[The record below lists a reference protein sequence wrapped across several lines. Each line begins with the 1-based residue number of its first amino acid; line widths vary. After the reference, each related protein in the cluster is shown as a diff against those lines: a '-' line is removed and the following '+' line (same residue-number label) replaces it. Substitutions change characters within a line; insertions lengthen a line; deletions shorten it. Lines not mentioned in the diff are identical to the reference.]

1 MATLFFD
8 GFDRSTTLLKLD
20 SNYWV
25 SQFKNY
31 PQYSFASNLYNHNNL
46 YALSSVRY
54 TPNNGILAPPYFDD
68 VGFSYFSNTYGA
80 VNARYPAIGQPPGFL
95 ALTNIAINESVF
107 NLTPLSYLAI
117 TGLPT
122 VSGTKSYFGIRCLGI
137 ETKHSDYH
145 TSDALIEGRY
155 GAKHPFLAFCSGNT
169 TGLML
174 NFISVTGD
182 TLQNLRQVGD
192 SEQIFTGKKITIG
205 LEVEQNGGISGIFDL
220 NMADILSDYRIT
232 PVYCG
237 AGTPL
242 GLSANLIPTNNP
254 YKNLT
259 IACTKMGGRYANVV
273 SRWTH
278 FEFEI
283 DRVSGILRLKLEGA
297 DAVVIDND
305 EYDRDLWNISIN
317 ISGFNYD
324 NIRIFNRTY
333 NSAIL
338 SGCSLTDEYSAKRSG
353 FYYALGAITAIDDI
367 TLIDNTGTKPVYFLG
382 KDSKVLPLAPGRS
395 PNVLTDNENE
405 IDGPLQWSKSNNAS
419 NRSILASFDKDNS
432 YIYTSEPREITAI
445 VYTNNYVNGLTDT
458 SSLWRYSYNDGIG
471 GMKVYN
477 HARKEFLDTSIRN
490 VVRRTGLPDSYMNTT
505 PILIHADEDPI
516 IDYSSYNHMLQTVGS
531 VDLTPNGKFSSGIS
545 FSGNNSFVVVN
556 NSIYDILT
564 SQFTIEAWIKFNSDS
579 DSLVLFDRKYRD
591 NLVGY
596 PLDGQEY
603 ESYSNAGY
611 RFSINTGTLNI
622 ESWYAYYANS
632 DYSKKLFCSTPATT
646 KLKLPFAITTGVWH
660 HVALTRNILNNAG
673 YFTVFLDGVSG
684 TGYTSQNLA
693 SLSFFGYSSC
703 PGTNTGSSN
712 TGPIVFPVDPPNLML
727 GSSPSGIYG
736 AHFGY
741 LSSKYMRSSDS
752 AIVNMPYTYIG
763 GTGMIDEYRVTASGV
778 RYSSNF
784 TPPVSPNIGTLERY
798 IEFGPTHDLVRT
810 NYRVFQYYQMTHPES
825 LQPFTS
831 GQVITSGLVLG
842 IKKL

>member
-1 MATLFFD
+1 
-8 GFDRSTTLLKLD
+8 
-20 SNYWV
+20 
-25 SQFKNY
+25 
-31 PQYSFASNLYNHNNL
+31 
-46 YALSSVRY
+46 
-54 TPNNGILAPPYFDD
+54 
-68 VGFSYFSNTYGA
+68 
-80 VNARYPAIGQPPGFL
+80 
-95 ALTNIAINESVF
+95 
-107 NLTPLSYLAI
+107 
-117 TGLPT
+117 

>member
-68 VGFSYFSNTYGA
+68 IGFNYYSNIYGA
-80 VNARYPAIGQPPGFL
+80 VDARYPAIGQPPGFL
-95 ALTNIAINESVF
+95 ALTNIAINESAF
-107 NLTPLSYLAI
+107 DLTPLSYLAI
-117 TGLPT
+117 TGFPT

-192 SEQIFTGKKITIG
+192 SEQIFTGKKTTIG
-205 LEVEQNGGISGIFDL
+205 LEVEQNSGVSGIFDL
-220 NMADILSDYRIT
+220 NMADVLSDYRIT
-232 PVYCG
+232 PIYCG
-237 AGTPL
+237 GGL
-242 GLSANLIPTNNP
+242 GATLIPTNNP
-254 YKNLT
+254 YKSLT

-283 DRVSGILRLKLEGA
+283 DRISGILRLKLEGA

-305 EYDRDLWNISIN
+305 EYDRDLWDISIN

-338 SGCSLTDEYSAKRSG
+338 SGCSLTDEYSGKQSG

-367 TLIDNTGTKPVYFLG
+367 TLVDNTGTKPIYFLG
-382 KDSKVLPLAPGRS
+382 KDSKVLPLAPGKS
-395 PNVLTDNENE
+395 PNILTDNENGV
-405 IDGPLQWSKSNNAS
+405 DGPLQWNKSNNAS

-432 YIYTSEPREITAI
+432 YIYTSEPRETTAI

-490 VVRRTGLPDSYMNTT
+490 VVKRTGLPDPYTNTT
-505 PILIHADEDPI
+505 TLLIHGDENPI
-516 IDYSSYNHMLQTVGS
+516 IDYSNYNHPLNTVGS
-531 VDLTPNGKFSSGIS
+531 TNLISDGKFNSGIS
-545 FSGNNSFVVVN
+545 FSGNNSFIVVN
-556 NSIYDILT
+556 NSIYDIWT
-564 SQFTIEAWIKFNSDS
+564 SEFTIEAWIKFNSNN
-579 DSLVLFDRKYRD
+579 DSLVLFDRKYRSD
-591 NLVGY
+591 ITAY

-603 ESYSNAGY
+603 EGSTPASNVGY
-611 RFSINTGTLNI
+611 RFSINTGTLDI
-622 ESWYAYYANS
+622 ESWYKYYTDN
-632 DYSKKLFCSTPATT
+632 YFTNKLLCSTPATM
-646 KLKLPFAITTGVWH
+646 KLKLPFGITTGVWH
-660 HVALTRNILNNAG
+660 HVALTRNNPDNAG
-673 YFTVFLDGVSG
+673 YFTVFVNGISG
-684 TGYTSQNLA
+684 TGYTAQNLG
-693 SLSFFGYSSC
+693 SLSYTDYSSC
-703 PGTNTGSSN
+703 PGTNSGSSD
-712 TGPIVFPVDPPNLML
+712 TGPIVFPVGVPVGDMYYS
-727 GSSPSGIYG
+727 GPSGIYG

-741 LSSKYMRSSDS
+741 LSSKYSRSSDS

-763 GTGMIDEYRVTASGV
+763 GTGMIDEYRVIASGV
-778 RYSSNF
+778 KYSSNF
-784 TPPVSPNIGTLERY
+784 IPPTAPSIGTSERY